1 MSRRKSRSESE
12 SEALRARIAI
22 CLLFAALGLTN
33 AAWSSRIPEIRHN
46 VGADNATWGLL
57 GASSAVGDLVAIAV
71 TMVLIGTTR
80 TRKLTRVGAFLML
93 LSGPLLA
100 GASAFVALGAGLV
113 IWGFGAT
120 LLATAINTQGVSAE
134 TTYGRRMV
142 PFFHACYSCSVLVGG
157 LYGSASAAL
166 GVSPGLQ
173 LAISTAVF
181 GLLLL
186 VTANWLPDDAPQS
199 DGSHSTLAERLRN
212 RWVPQL
218 RLLALLA
225 FVASFIEGTVGQWSA
240 IYATDTAGAN
250 AALAAG
256 IYTAFTVAILVVRLV
271 GDLVMQRVAVRTF
284 LQWSLLVAGLGIA
297 TVILWPSTATVVVGF
312 VLAGIGIGCVMPA
325 VIRLAGQQPD
335 VSAGEG
341 VSMVTLGQWPGF
353 LLASPVIGVV
363 AGATDLR
370 TALMLLIVCG
380 IGGALLARKVQQT
393 EPGQ

>member
-1 MSRRKSRSESE
+1 M
-12 SEALRARIAI
+12 
-22 CLLFAALGLTN
+22 
-33 AAWSSRIPEIRHN
+33 
-46 VGADNATWGLL
+46 
-57 GASSAVGDLVAIAV
+57 
-71 TMVLIGTTR
+71 
-80 TRKLTRVGAFLML
+80 
-93 LSGPLLA
+93 
-100 GASAFVALGAGLV
+100 
-113 IWGFGAT
+113 
-120 LLATAINTQGVSAE
+120 
-134 TTYGRRMV
+134 
-142 PFFHACYSCSVLVGG
+142 
-157 LYGSASAAL
+157 
-166 GVSPGLQ
+166 SPGLQ